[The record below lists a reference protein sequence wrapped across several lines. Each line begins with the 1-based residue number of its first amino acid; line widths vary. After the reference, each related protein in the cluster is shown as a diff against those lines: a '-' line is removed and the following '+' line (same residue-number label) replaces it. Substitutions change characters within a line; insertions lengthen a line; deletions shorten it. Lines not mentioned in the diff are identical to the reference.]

1 MSIHAFLKS
10 SFSSSFLTL
19 CSTEE
24 TKTIWW
30 ECPSEVLFF
39 SRAWIHQ
46 LSFPTVSDEQ
56 VSFLLYYH
64 YFEKLNNVYI
74 VAGGRSLPPSDPN
87 FNFTWD
93 FYLSPDRSCAGLKP
107 WQMVKGREDDTC
119 SDGRRYLLI
128 LSLFWFWSYH
138 HLWSIAPPFTLLPC
152 PWCSAW
158 AFESE

>member
-87 FNFTWD
+87 FNFIWD

-119 SDGRRYLLI
+119 SDVLPHPLPLLI
-128 LSLFWFWSYH
+128 LVLPPPLVHS
-138 HLWSIAPPFTLLPC
+138 PPFTLLPC